1 MSEID
6 FRNALKKIN
15 SKGFIKSLRSGDTGI
30 GFTLETEL
38 EIVENNLQIHDLSW
52 KGEPIELKAQRKTAT
67 SNITLFTKE
76 GIKGDYGDVSLLKKY
91 GYSDV
96 EGKTALRI
104 TLTTKDFNPQGFKLV
119 IDKTKKTVNLIHKTD
134 GLIWYYTIQSIMEK
148 LGKKLSSN
156 LLLVFADSKKEGVSE
171 YFHFNEAYF
180 LSKLSDNN
188 FIKLLD
194 EGKLVVE
201 FRMFLRDNGTAR
213 NHGTGFRLNERYLK
227 DLYEKMEKIL

>member
-6 FRNALKKIN
+6 FRNALEKIK

-38 EIVENNLQIHDLSW
+38 GIVENNLQIHDLSW
-52 KGEPIELKAQRKTAT
+52 EGEPIELKAQRKTAT

-76 GIKGDYGDVSLLKKY
+76 GVKGTYDDVSLLKKY

-96 EGKTALRI
+96 DGKTALRI
-104 TLTTKDFNPQGFKLV
+104 TITTKTFNPQGFKLA
-119 IDKTKKTVNLIHKTD
+119 IDKNKKTLNIIHKND
-134 GLIWYYTIQSIMEK
+134 GVIWYYTIPSIMEK
-148 LGKKLSSN
+148 LSKKLSSN
-156 LLLVFADSKKEGVSE
+156 LLLVFADSRKKGTTE

-180 LSKLSDNN
+180 LSKLSDTN
-188 FIKLLD
+188 FIKLLE

-227 DLYEKMEKIL
+227 ELYKRMETLF